1 MGRRLKLVLRASAWL
16 QQITTTTGCSSYLK
30 NKTYHRHCAEEET
43 FVMTEEKS
51 NKIRFRHGFR
61 SQAAELEL
69 ELYLWSREWRRTP
82 AKIMSTNMAS
92 TVVSFDCTAKI
103 YIEGRY
109 SKEHSC
115 HVSLETSN
123 SETYLYIE
131 GHGVRARRIK
141 VRKAK
146 SALHTEPT

>member
-1 MGRRLKLVLRASAWL
+1 
-16 QQITTTTGCSSYLK
+16 
-30 NKTYHRHCAEEET
+30 
-43 FVMTEEKS
+43 
-51 NKIRFRHGFR
+51 
-61 SQAAELEL
+61 
-69 ELYLWSREWRRTP
+69 
-82 AKIMSTNMAS
+82 MSTNMAS

-109 SKEHSC
+109 SREHSC

-131 GHGVRARRIK
+131 GHGVRARKIK

-146 SALHTEPT
+146 SALHTEPI